1 MKRKLSRGDAAG
13 SMDMMLDILTNVFGA
28 VILIACLLAILPRH
42 SAPSVLLPVAQAQSD
57 MLERRI
63 ARAEKTLADL
73 ARELARVEESVDPQ
87 RARQAARLDSL
98 QETFASLKH
107 EVERISRGE
116 EVEAEALALSALGR
130 REELERKLRDLKQ
143 QVVSAESL
151 SKASQEKIDFLVRR
165 KGDLESQIKE
175 AKKGKTQ
182 TVRFPRE
189 KGRAGNPFPII
200 LRYGRIYPLQ
210 DGATLGESATIKR
223 TPIGIGLSDAFL
235 AEPIKGKG
243 YELPGASGGLKR
255 TLEAAKRENLYVSVY
270 IYPDSHQVFQ
280 SLKQLIF
287 DSKLRYGIEFIPF
300 EHSMRFSSS
309 GTKPPEL

>member
-1 MKRKLSRGDAAG
+1 MKRTLSRGDAAG

-42 SAPSVLLPVAQAQSD
+42 SAPSVLLPVAEAQSD

-73 ARELARVEESVDPQ
+73 ERELARVEESVDPQ

-98 QETFASLKH
+98 KETFASLKH

-116 EVEAEALALSALGR
+116 EVEAEAQALSALGR
-130 REELERKLRDLKQ
+130 REELEKKLRDLKQ
-143 QVVSAESL
+143 QVVSAEAL

-182 TVRFPRE
+182 EEV
-189 KGRAGNPFPII
+189 
-200 LRYGRIYPLQ
+200 
-210 DGATLGESATIKR
+210 
-223 TPIGIGLSDAFL
+223 
-235 AEPIKGKG
+235 
-243 YELPGASGGLKR
+243 
-255 TLEAAKRENLYVSVY
+255 
-270 IYPDSHQVFQ
+270 
-280 SLKQLIF
+280 
-287 DSKLRYGIEFIPF
+287 
-300 EHSMRFSSS
+300 
-309 GTKPPEL
+309 